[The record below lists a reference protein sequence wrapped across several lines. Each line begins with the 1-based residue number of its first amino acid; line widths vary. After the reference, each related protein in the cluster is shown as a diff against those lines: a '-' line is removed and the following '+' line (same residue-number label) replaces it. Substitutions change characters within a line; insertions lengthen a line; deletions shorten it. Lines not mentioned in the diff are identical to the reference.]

1 MKKLL
6 AVILALM
13 CASAALAEGWI
24 FFNAP
29 ETTEPEATEPET
41 EAGLTFPVD
50 AEVVNCRQCVSLR
63 SEPSAQAALLGQVPV
78 GEVVQV
84 YSNAAYRGGD
94 RWFVDAGY
102 NGLRGYICIEYL
114 DILLP
119 DSVRA
124 QRQYL
129 QDAAG
134 AISAVNPG
142 TDLIM
147 REGPGADYAVTGLL
161 FGGEVLGYLGDAQR
175 DADGT
180 CWYHASYYGAE
191 CWISA
196 KYTALTLN
204 DGTTY
209 TGSRGIY

>member
-1 MKKLL
+1 MRKLL
-6 AVILALM
+6 AMMLALL
-13 CASAALAEGWI
+13 CASGALAEGWV
-24 FFNAP
+24 FLNGTDAAS
-29 ETTEPEATEPET
+29 AT
-41 EAGLTFPVD
+41 GLTFPVD

-63 SEPSAQAALLGQVPV
+63 SEPSTQAALLAEVPL

-84 YSNAAYRGGD
+84 YSNAAYRGSD

-102 NGLRGYICIEYL
+102 NGLRGYICVEYL

-119 DSVRA
+119 DAART
-124 QRQYL
+124 QRQDL
-129 QDAAG
+129 RDAEG

-147 REGPGADYAVTGLL
+147 RDGPGADHAVTGLL
-161 FGGEVLGYLGDAQR
+161 FGGEVLGYLGDAR
-175 DADGT
+175 LDGDGT

-209 TGSRGIY
+209 TGSRGVFQD